1 VDAGPDVTPPP
12 VDTAPPVDTVQ
23 PDGPTDVALPGMV
36 TTTLAVQ
43 TTWET
48 GYCMNAT
55 VKNGKSVAISN
66 WTTVINLNQSTFS
79 QIWNGQQTLSGSQMT
94 VKPVSWNAAIP
105 ANGTASFGFCGTK
118 TGTNFSPTVVSTTG
132 S

>member
-1 VDAGPDVTPPP
+1 VDLAPL
-12 VDTAPPVDTVQ
+12 DTAS
-23 PDGPTDVALPGMV
+23 DVALPGTV

-55 VKNGKSVAISN
+55 VKNGKSVGIST
-66 WTTVINLNQSTFS
+66 WTVVINLNQSTFS
-79 QIWNGQQTLSGSQMT
+79 QIWNGQQTMSGSQMT

-105 ANGTASFGFCGTK
+105 ANGTASFGFCATK
-118 TGTNFSPTVVSTTG
+118 TGTNFAPTVVSTTG
-132 S
+132 A